1 MTEKIGYFFLYPV
14 GQIGLIPAT
23 FLVNFPFMQVM
34 VIFFIWLLTGE
45 GVDVTEGVGEALGV
59 GVGDAVITGVG
70 VGVGVGAKYLTL
82 IVGVEKVKPLALK

>member
-1 MTEKIGYFFLYPV
+1 
-14 GQIGLIPAT
+14 
-23 FLVNFPFMQVM
+23 MQVM